1 MIVVFSD
8 YLPWCKKHFK
18 DIEREIFY
26 VEGQDYLHDFYLMTL
41 CKHAVIANSSFGWWG
56 AYLNQNPEKRVVCR
70 FPFFGYSG
78 ENSDDL
84 ICPEWERIS
93 GTDVLPFPDF

>member
-1 MIVVFSD
+1 M
-8 YLPWCKKHFK
+8 
-18 DIEREIFY
+18 
-26 VEGQDYLHDFYLMTL
+26 
-41 CKHAVIANSSFGWWG
+41 IANSSFGWWG